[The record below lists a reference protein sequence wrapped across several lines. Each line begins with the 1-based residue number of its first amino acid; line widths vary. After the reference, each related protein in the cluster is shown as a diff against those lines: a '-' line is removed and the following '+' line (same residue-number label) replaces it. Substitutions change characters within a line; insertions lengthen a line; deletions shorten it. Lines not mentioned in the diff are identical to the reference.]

1 MTRSATDGIDAT
13 DTAGATAAAA
23 STAATAL
30 ETRALTVRIDEALLL
45 DEVDFRATAGRLHA
59 LIGPNG
65 AGKSTLLGVLAGD
78 RRPSSGSVS
87 LGGRELGGWPL
98 RELARARAVL
108 TQEHQV
114 SFPFPVRE
122 VVEMGRHPWAR
133 TAEAD
138 DDDAVDRAMAATDVT
153 HLGLRTV
160 PSLSGGERARVAL
173 ARVIAQQAHVMLLD
187 EPTAALDLRH
197 QEDVLRLA
205 RAHAEAGDTVVVV
218 LHDLNLAAA
227 YADDVTLLDRGR
239 VVTSGSPAEVLTAE
253 RIEAVYGQPVEVV
266 PHPRTGV
273 PLVLPVR

>member
-1 MTRSATDGIDAT
+1 MTPPTTG
-13 DTAGATAAAA
+13 TAGTTAAAEPTGALA
-23 STAATAL
+23 SGAL
-30 ETRALTVRIDEALLL
+30 ETRALTVRIDDATLLH
-45 DEVDFRATAGRLHA
+45 EVDFHATPGRVHA

-78 RRPSSGSVS
+78 RRPSSGSVA
-87 LGGRELGGWPL
+87 LDGRELGAWPL

-114 SFPFPVRE
+114 TFPFPVRE

-138 DDDAVDRAMAATDVT
+138 ADESAVDRAMRATDVA

-173 ARVIAQQAHVMLLD
+173 ARVIAQQAPVMLLD

-239 VVTSGSPAEVLTAE
+239 VVTTGAPAEVLTAE

>member
-1 MTRSATDGIDAT
+1 MTKLLEVTNI
-13 DTAGATAAAA
+13 TAGYGDGPAIIDGAH
-23 STAATAL
+23 
-30 ETRALTVRIDEALLL
+30 LTVEPGKVHCI
-45 DEVDFRATAGRLHA
+45 
-59 LIGPNG
+59 IGPNG

-78 RRPSSGSVS
+78 RRPTSGSVA
-87 LGGRELGGWPL
+87 LGGRELASWPL

-114 SFPFPVRE
+114 TFPFPVRE

-133 TAEAD
+133 TAESDAD
-138 DDDAVDRAMAATDVT
+138 ETAIDRAMAATDVS

-173 ARVIAQQAHVMLLD
+173 ARVIAQQAPVMLLD

-205 RAHAEAGDTVVVV
+205 RTHAAAGDTVVVV

-227 YADDVTLLDRGR
+227 YADDVTLLHHGR